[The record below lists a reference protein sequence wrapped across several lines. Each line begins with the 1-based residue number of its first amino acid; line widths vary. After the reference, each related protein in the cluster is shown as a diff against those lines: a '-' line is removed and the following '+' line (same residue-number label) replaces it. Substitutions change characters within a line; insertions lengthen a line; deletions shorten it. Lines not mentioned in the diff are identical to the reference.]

1 MANRNITSINPL
13 EASMVNVSVAPRT
26 NSEPGLTAQAQF
38 GLCEHG
44 ELADAVH
51 QLGSIRI
58 VTSRPINVE
67 GNAAP
72 SVRILVERYL
82 TVHNSTPL
90 KLLVKIKNTAEE
102 NAEAQKPIPSCGFVA
117 LGVAPD
123 DKLMIS
129 IGVEEDAESHGEAV
143 CRWSS
148 GRMLAT
154 AGDSKVLVLPGRGS
168 SAKTLV
174 STFAVTLTNSN
185 DRIKVTIRPHVVVTN
200 ATVRELGLG
209 TV

>member
-1 MANRNITSINPL
+1 MTSRNITSINPL
-13 EASMVNVSVAPRT
+13 EASTVNVSVASRI
-26 NSEPGLTAQAQF
+26 NSELVLTPQTQF

-44 ELADAVH
+44 ELVDAVH
-51 QLGSIRI
+51 QLGSIRV

-82 TVHNSTPL
+82 TVHNRTPQ
-90 KLLVKIKNTAEE
+90 KLLVKVKNTAEE
-102 NAEAQKPIPSCGFVA
+102 DAEAQKMIPSCGFAA
-117 LGVAPD
+117 LGCAPD
-123 DKLMIS
+123 DKLLIS
-129 IGVEEDAESHGEAV
+129 IGVEEDAESHGEAA

-154 AGDSKVLVLPGRGS
+154 AGDSKVLVLPSRGS
-168 SAKTLV
+168 SAKTLT
-174 STFAVTLTNSN
+174 STFAVTLTNTN
-185 DRIKVTIRPHVVVTN
+185 GRIKVAIRPHIVVTN
-200 ATVRELGLG
+200 ATVRELSLY